1 MSEHDEMYFQLGKN
15 IRGLRKAF
23 GETQDELAMSVNVT
37 KSAISLYERSERVPE
52 RDILVRIA
60 QHYRVPISDLLHGN
74 FSKMTNIS
82 KIPLNN
88 QKKRT
93 LMIEKMLPIIC
104 TQTALENDS
113 FKEAYEIHK
122 RLYNLLIT
130 ESDTTADPVLIE
142 QCCDLYI
149 AARQEGIMEGAANL
163 LWWLLLV
170 GMMTAIMNPRF
181 SENLEIDNFDNGT
194 LKDFLTAG
202 LLPEYGEDDT
212 VDDFSTKLNIEEFL
226 EENEVDILVSIC
238 LLKKTREY
246 AELGDYYLA
255 LCYIFNLIGNNRSSE
270 TNIAIGIELIRIL
283 RLLQNPYIKAFDE

>member
-113 FKEAYEIHK
+113 FKEAYKIHK
-122 RLYNLLIT
+122 RLYNLLRRSACI
-130 ESDTTADPVLIE
+130 L
-142 QCCDLYI
+142 L
-149 AARQEGIMEGAANL
+149 GA
-163 LWWLLLV
+163 
-170 GMMTAIMNPRF
+170 F
-181 SENLEIDNFDNGT
+181 SL
-194 LKDFLTAG
+194 
-202 LLPEYGEDDT
+202 
-212 VDDFSTKLNIEEFL
+212 S
-226 EENEVDILVSIC
+226 
-238 LLKKTREY
+238 
-246 AELGDYYLA
+246 
-255 LCYIFNLIGNNRSSE
+255 
-270 TNIAIGIELIRIL
+270 
-283 RLLQNPYIKAFDE
+283 